1 MVGVF
6 KANNPINNFLLFL
19 YGFFLKIA
27 IFSVHPLP
35 VTNAGD
41 GPLYKTVLA
50 RLQSLAAGS
59 TLIYVLIAYGLLYSQ
74 AVSLNRII
82 NNQRMMPRTNYL
94 PGMSYLLITS
104 LFVEWNVLSAPLII
118 NSILIFTLS
127 KIMSLHNDASPKAS
141 LFNIGMLIGIA
152 TFLYFPVI
160 AFAFIVMVALIFLRP
175 FKLPE
180 WIMTLLGI
188 LMPFYLLFAWSY
200 LSGASSFYKF
210 PFLKFRLSHFTL
222 NYIKSAAIVLT
233 LFSFIYGATLLRL
246 NMMKQ
251 IVQVRKNWSLLLFYL
266 PIAFVIPFI
275 NSNSNF
281 GYWIMTALPL
291 AAFTACA
298 FFYTTKKWI
307 GLLLH
312 WLMVAIVITV
322 SVLNK

>member
-27 IFSVHPLP
+27 ILSIQPLP
-35 VTNAGD
+35 SAKAGD
-41 GPLYKTVLA
+41 GPLYKTVFA
-50 RLQSLAAGS
+50 KLQSVASGS
-59 TLIYVLIAYGLLYSQ
+59 SLIYILITHGLLYFQ

-104 LFVEWNVLSAPLII
+104 LFVEWNLLSAPLII
-118 NSILIFTLS
+118 NSILIWTLS
-127 KIMSLHNDASPKAS
+127 KMMSLYNDPSPKAT

-152 TFLYFPVI
+152 AFLYFPVL
-160 AFAFIVMVALIFLRP
+160 AFAFIVMIALIFLRP
-175 FKLPE
+175 FRLPE

-188 LMPFYLLFAWSY
+188 LMPFYFLFAWSY
-200 LSGASSFYKF
+200 LSDDSTLYKF
-210 PFLKFRLSHFTL
+210 PFLKFSLPHFTV
-222 NYIKSAAIVLT
+222 NYLKYGAIALI
-233 LFSFIYGATLLRL
+233 LLAFIYGATLLRL

-266 PIAFVIPFI
+266 PVAFIIPFI
-275 NSNSNF
+275 NSNNNF
-281 GYWIMTALPL
+281 DYWILTAVPL
-291 AAFTACA
+291 AAFVACA

-312 WLMVAIVITV
+312 WLMVGVVITV
-322 SVLNK
+322 SVLYK

>member
-1 MVGVF
+1 M
-6 KANNPINNFLLFL
+6 

-41 GPLYKTVLA
+41 GPLYKTIIT
-50 RLQSLAAGS
+50 RLQSLASGS
-59 TLIYVLIAYGLLYSQ
+59 TLIYVLIAYILLYLQ

-82 NNQRMMPRTNYL
+82 NNQRMMPRINYL

-127 KIMSLHNDASPKAS
+127 KMMSLHNDPSPKAT

-160 AFAFIVMVALIFLRP
+160 AFAFMVMVALISLRP

-180 WIMTLLGI
+180 WVMTLLGI

-200 LSGASSFYKF
+200 LSGDSSFYKF
-210 PFLKFRLSHFTL
+210 PFLKFRLPHFTI
-222 NYIKSAAIVLT
+222 NYLKLAAIAVT

-251 IVQVRKNWSLLLFYL
+251 IVQVRKNWSLLLFYIPL
-266 PIAFVIPFI
+266 AFIIPFI
-275 NSNSNF
+275 NNNSNF
-281 GYWIMTALPL
+281 EYWIMTAVPL
-291 AAFTACA
+291 AAFSACA

-312 WLMVAIVITV
+312 WLMVAVVVTV
-322 SVLNK
+322 SVLYK

>member
-6 KANNPINNFLLFL
+6 RANNPINSFLLFL

-27 IFSVHPLP
+27 IFSLHPEPLI
-35 VTNAGD
+35 NAGD
-41 GPLYKTVLA
+41 GPLYKTVVAQLQVLA
-50 RLQSLAAGS
+50 SGS
-59 TLIYVLIAYGLLYSQ
+59 TLIYVLISYILLYFQ

-104 LFVEWNVLSAPLII
+104 LFVEWNILSTPLII

-127 KIMSLHNDASPKAS
+127 KMMSLHNDLSPKAT
-141 LFNIGMLIGIA
+141 LFNIGMLIGVA

-175 FKLPE
+175 FKLSE

-200 LSGASSFYKF
+200 LSGDSSFYKF
-210 PFLKFRLSHFTL
+210 HFQKFQLPHFTL
-222 NYIKSAAIVLT
+222 NYVKSAAIAVT

-266 PIAFVIPFI
+266 PVAFVIPFI
-275 NSNSNF
+275 NNNSNF
-281 GYWIMTALPL
+281 EYWIMTAVPI
-291 AAFTACA
+291 AAFTGCA
-298 FFYTTKKWI
+298 FFYTTKRWI

-312 WLMVAIVITV
+312 WLMVSIVVTV
-322 SVLNK
+322 SILYK